1 MRTGKNRGFTL
12 VETAAVVGMLSLLV
26 GVMAPALKQA
36 RASARGQSSAANLA
50 QIGQLSGMYAVD
62 HGGLI
67 HTYTWRGPRPGAPQP
82 TYILPNGVRKTAL
95 SDADAGAFQLQE
107 ILMRRT
113 GRLEGPDAIADSR
126 TQLPHR
132 RMLNLVLMDYADR
145 PFPDTLFV
153 DPADDLLL
161 QWQNNPLDLSTENQ
175 IPYADPKSD
184 YTGYSTP
191 FAWTSL
197 GVMQRWA
204 YSSSYTTTVPGW
216 QPDGINTAPYFSPA
230 IYRPSPQTPHLFL
243 LSSNSLRILIAEG
256 RNYAEVMF
264 PSAKVHY
271 FEEFDREQPGSPY
284 FAYDHARPA
293 KLMFDGSVNEWAS
306 GFASAS
312 ADPLNPNPRWR
323 QRYVPLH
330 QFPVP
335 LSGLGEQT
343 LLSQRYR
350 WTYRGLK
357 GLDYPMMAP
366 KGAVAR

>member
-1 MRTGKNRGFTL
+1 
-12 VETAAVVGMLSLLV
+12 
-26 GVMAPALKQA
+26 
-36 RASARGQSSAANLA
+36 
-50 QIGQLSGMYAVD
+50 MYAVD
-62 HGGLI
+62 HAGLI
-67 HTYTWRGPRPGAPQP
+67 PTYTWSGPRPGSVAAF
-82 TYILPNGVRKTAL
+82 TLPNGVVRYAQNDT
-95 SDADAGAFQLQE
+95 DAAAFQLQE

-113 GRLEGPDAIADSR
+113 GRIKGPDAIADSR
-126 TQLPHR
+126 VQLPHR
-132 RMLNLVLMDYADR
+132 RMQNLILMDYADR
-145 PFPDTLFV
+145 AFPDGLFV
-153 DPADDLLL
+153 DPSDDLLL
-161 QWQNNPLDLSTENQ
+161 QWQANPLDLSVKND
-175 IPYADPKSD
+175 IPYAAGAVVAD
-184 YTGYSTP
+184 GYDSP
-191 FAWTSL
+191 GSWTFV
-197 GVMQRWA
+197 GVQQRWA
-204 YSSSYTTTVPGW
+204 YSSSYTTTVFAW
-216 QPDGINTAPYFSPA
+216 QPDELDTAPSFSRAMYLP
-230 IYRPSPQTPHLFL
+230 YGVTPHLFIP
-243 LSSNSLRILIAEG
+243 SSNSLRVYLAEG
-256 RNYAEVMF
+256 RNYAEVAY

-306 GFASAS
+306 GFASTS